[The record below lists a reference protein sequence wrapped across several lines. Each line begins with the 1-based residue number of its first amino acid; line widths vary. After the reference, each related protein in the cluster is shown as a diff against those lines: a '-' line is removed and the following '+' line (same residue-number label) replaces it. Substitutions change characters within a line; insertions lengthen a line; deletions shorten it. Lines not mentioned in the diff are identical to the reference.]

1 MNVIREPLKEVGAP
15 DAADGEMR
23 PEKGI
28 ACRLTFWTRWFQGI
42 AEQAILIG
50 MESRAGERGSQGF
63 SG

>member
-28 ACRLTFWTRWFQGI
+28 VCRLTFWTGWFHGV
-42 AEQAILIG
+42 AEQAILIR
-50 MESRAGERGSQGF
+50 MESRAGERGSHEFCG
-63 SG
+63 